1 MVKMDRNEILEL
13 MKDVY
18 TSSEAAEYLNISTQ
32 RLNQLVHDKRIEP
45 IKVSKSI
52 MLFLKSDL
60 EKRKITNV
68 SNNITENQVGQ
79 FDINTPYVRDAILYY
94 TIQQYFNNNDK
105 KTCAFIEQI
114 EKFHS
119 FHFRSGLKV
128 NIPFLSSQLN
138 ITEKDF
144 YTCYLNVKNSFAKLT
159 DDVILVKKGD
169 KVYSKLLAETKDAPP
184 FLFLKGNVHLLD
196 EKSVCVVGSRNASN
210 ESMKKTERI
219 VKSLI
224 QRNIVVNAG
233 LAKGIDT
240 ATHRSALENGGR
252 TIAVIGTPINQYYPK
267 ENKEL
272 QKEIEEKGLVVSQFP
287 PCNSVNRWNFPT
299 RNATMSGISLA
310 TIIMEAGETSGA
322 LKQAD
327 YALKQ
332 GRDVL
337 IPQSA
342 VDNPS
347 IMWPKKYVA
356 KGAHAF
362 RTLKEALEILN
373 KNELLLNIFNNN
385 DMEEVSDVEMD

>member
-1 MVKMDRNEILEL
+1 MNRQDIVEL

-60 EKRKITNV
+60 EERKITNV
-68 SNNITENQVGQ
+68 SNINTGHSNGL
-79 FDINTPYVRDAILYY
+79 FDINIPYVRDAILYY
-94 TIQQYFNNNDK
+94 TIQQFFNYNDK
-105 KTCAFIEQI
+105 RTSEFIKQI
-114 EKFHS
+114 ETTHS
-119 FHFRSGLKV
+119 FHYRSGLQA
-128 NIPFLSSQLN
+128 NIPLLSSLLN
-138 ITEKDF
+138 TTEKEF
-144 YTCYLNVKNSFAKLT
+144 YAHYVKVKDSFAKLT

-169 KVYSKLLAETKDAPP
+169 EVYSKLLATTKEAPP
-184 FLFLKGNVHLLD
+184 YLFLKGNVHLLD

-210 ESMKKTERI
+210 ASMEKTERI

-224 QRNIVVNAG
+224 KRNIVVNAG

-240 ATHRSALENGGR
+240 ATHRAALHHGGR

-272 QKEIEEKGLVVSQFP
+272 QIEIEQKGLVVSQFP

-299 RNATMSGISLA
+299 RNGVMSGISLA

-342 VDNPS
+342 IDNTL
-347 IMWPKKYVA
+347 IQWPKKYVS

-373 KNELLLNIFNNN
+373 KNELLLDIFKNS
-385 DMEEVSDVEMD
+385 DMEEVSNVEMD

>member
-1 MVKMDRNEILEL
+1 M
-13 MKDVY
+13 
-18 TSSEAAEYLNISTQ
+18 S
-32 RLNQLVHDKRIEP
+32 
-45 IKVSKSI
+45 
-52 MLFLKSDL
+52 
-60 EKRKITNV
+60 
-68 SNNITENQVGQ
+68 TENQVGY
-79 FDINTPYVRDAILYY
+79 FDINIPYVRDAILYY

-105 KTCAFIEQI
+105 KTCVFIEQL
-114 EKFHS
+114 EQFKS
-119 FHFRSGLKV
+119 FNFRSGLKT
-128 NIPFLSSQLN
+128 NILLLSSQLN
-138 ITEKDF
+138 ITEKEF
-144 YTCYLNVKNSFAKLT
+144 YSCYIKVKESFSKLT

-169 KVYSKLLAETKDAPP
+169 GIYSRLLEKVKDAPP
-184 FLFLKGNVHLLD
+184 YLFLKGNVHLLD

-210 ESMKKTERI
+210 DSMKKTERL

-224 QRNIVVNAG
+224 KRNIVVNAG

-240 ATHRSALENGGR
+240 ATHQSALKNGGR

-272 QKEIEEKGLVVSQFP
+272 QIEIEKKGLVVSQFP
-287 PCNSVNRWNFPT
+287 PCNNIFRWNFPT

-342 VDNPS
+342 IENPS
-347 IMWPKKYVA
+347 INWPKKYVS
-356 KGAHAF
+356 KGAYAF
-362 RTLKEALEILN
+362 KTLKEALEILN
-373 KNELLLNIFNNN
+373 KNELLLDIFNKN
-385 DMEEVSDVEMD
+385 DMEEISDVEMD